1 MKESPA
7 RARAVSIRA
16 GPQDCFLAPL
26 FDPADIS
33 LPVSQDIL
41 MPLEPENSE
50 GHMTFVIPQAT
61 LASVIQSHD

>member
-7 RARAVSIRA
+7 RARAVSIHA

-41 MPLEPENSE
+41 MPLEPENSD
-50 GHMTFVIPQAT
+50 GHMTFVIP
-61 LASVIQSHD
+61 